1 MQHKLEMKHFNNN
14 IIEIAVKQL
23 ATAYSRSCLDL
34 VLSAILKP
42 YEMLMFQYKKD
53 LYFIDLGL

>member
-1 MQHKLEMKHFNNN
+1 MKHLNNN